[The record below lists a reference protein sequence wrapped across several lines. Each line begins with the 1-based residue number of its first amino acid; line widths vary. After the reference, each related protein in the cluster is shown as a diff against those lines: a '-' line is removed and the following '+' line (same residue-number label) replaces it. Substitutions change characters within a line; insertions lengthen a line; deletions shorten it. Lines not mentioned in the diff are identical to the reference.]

1 MNAEISTPID
11 ELTQRLSATPRGAR
25 LARRLTAARL
35 EAWGH
40 PYDSEVNDTA
50 QHLVAEL
57 AANAVT
63 HGRVPGRDFEL
74 RLLRLPENT
83 LRIEVSD
90 ARGDRRLRF
99 VNDAEGEHGRGLI
112 LVTLLA
118 RTWGVTE
125 RDVGKT
131 VWAEIGLSGEQD
143 LAGDGRGQHD
153 VDRARHVVQH
163 GSGLGRT
170 GQARLEVSGQHSDG
184 SVEDHLHQNV
194 DRAEDRHL

>member
-1 MNAEISTPID
+1 MNAEISTATD

-25 LARRLTAARL
+25 LARRLTATQL
-35 EAWGH
+35 TVWGH
-40 PYDSEVNDTA
+40 PHDSEANDTA

-74 RLLRLPENT
+74 RLLRLPGST

-90 ARGDRRLRF
+90 PRGDRRLRF
-99 VNDAEGEHGRGLI
+99 VTGEPDGEHGRGLI

-118 RTWGVTE
+118 DTWGVTE

-131 VWAEIGLSGEQD
+131 VWAEIGLG
-143 LAGDGRGQHD
+143 GR
-153 VDRARHVVQH
+153 
-163 GSGLGRT
+163 
-170 GQARLEVSGQHSDG
+170 
-184 SVEDHLHQNV
+184 
-194 DRAEDRHL
+194 